1 MASNRLF
8 KLSSFSVFPKIRLG
22 WWGLGLT
29 LAFLLMLVLRIFNP
43 GIPLPFPSFLIFGIG
58 LFGLVINLW
67 AFILGDRSWV
77 LLLVGGL
84 IDAFMVT
91 WLVAEV
97 IFPH

>member
-1 MASNRLF
+1 M
-8 KLSSFSVFPKIRLG
+8 FPKRRVG

-29 LAFLLMLVLRIFNP
+29 ATFAVIFVLKVANLS
-43 GIPLPFPSFLIFGIG
+43 IPLPIPTFAIFGVG
-58 LFGLVINLW
+58 LLGLVLNLW

-77 LLLVGGL
+77 LLALGL
-84 IDAFMVT
+84 AIDAFMVT